1 MANAFDSKNIV
12 QQHFVTGLA
21 ENVPA
26 FMRAGGRIA
35 TGVPGEFRVGGR
47 ALGGLAATLS
57 KTATSSTATD
67 LSTTELAHSTVKK
80 VIHHTVTTEALGS
93 EFALAD
99 AGAELANKVAVSLD
113 KDYFDFKEGLFSAAH
128 PLAGGGAFE
137 KGAGKMYIDTG
148 LAFLQGEG
156 GAGTQNNLLTAALS
170 EAGLDSAIQLLNK
183 YKDDRGVPLH
193 LGMRGNLKLIVGPK
207 NRKTAREL
215 VFSEVS
221 GADMQI
227 NSVGELINDV
237 VVWNWTTDEDDW
249 FLVDGNNSPLGMYIA
264 EAPTVRVAMQTN
276 GLFVDMIAEYQAI
289 PFKLPY
295 EYGIIG
301 SNVV

>member
-1 MANAFDSKNIV
+1 MANAFDSKRIV
-12 QQHFVTGLA
+12 QQNFLTGLA
-21 ENVPA
+21 ENTPA
-26 FMRAGGRIA
+26 FVRAGGRIA
-35 TGVPGEFRVGGR
+35 TGTPGEFRVGGR
-47 ALGGLAATLS
+47 AIGGLATTLS

-67 LSTTELAHSTVKK
+67 LNTAELAHSTVKK

-93 EFALAD
+93 EYALEG
-99 AGAELANKVAVSLD
+99 AGLELANKVAVSLD

-128 PLAGGGAFE
+128 PLAGAGAFQ

-148 LAFLQGEG
+148 LAYLQTEG

-170 EAGLDSAIQLLNK
+170 EAALDSAIQLLNK

-193 LGMRGNLKLIVGPK
+193 LGMRGNLRLVVGPK

-215 VFSEVS
+215 VFSEMS

-227 NSVGELINDV
+227 NSVGELISDV

-249 FLVDGNNSPLGMYIA
+249 FVVDASNSPLGMYIA
-264 EAPTVRVAMQTN
+264 EAPTVRVAPQTN
-276 GLFVDMIAEYQAI
+276 GLFVDLIAEYQAVA
-289 PFKLPY
+289 FKLPY

-301 SNVV
+301 SNVA

>member
-12 QQHFVTGLA
+12 QQHFVHGLA

-26 FMRAGGRIA
+26 FMRAGGRVA
-35 TGVPGEFRVGGR
+35 SGAPGEFRVGGR
-47 ALGGLAATLS
+47 ALGGLATTLS

-67 LSTTELAHSTVKK
+67 LNTTELAHSTVKK

-99 AGAELANKVAVSLD
+99 AGSELANKVAVSLD

-128 PLAGGGAFE
+128 PLAGGGSFE

-148 LAFLQGEG
+148 LAFLQGEA
-156 GAGTQNNLLTAALS
+156 GAGTQNNLMTAALS
-170 EAGLDSAIQLLNK
+170 ESALDSAIQLLNK

-193 LGMRGNLKLIVGPK
+193 LGMRGNLKLIVGPM

-227 NSVGELINDV
+227 NAVGELISDV

-249 FLVDGNNSPLGMYIA
+249 FLVDANNSPLGMYIA